1 MDQIHPILL
10 NFQHNEQEAYPVIRK
25 AQSYGVAQ
33 RGIALLTI
41 LVMVALATILAATI
55 AKRQTNT
62 SENTGYLMRQDQSL
76 LYAKSAEAFF
86 SELLIQDS
94 DNGSSIDHLQENWAK
109 PMPPFPV
116 EDGSVSGRLM
126 DESGKFNLN
135 NLVKAD
141 GSQVDDSARRWFE
154 KLLQRVGLPAELS
167 QAVIDWQDVDDETT
181 EAMGAE
187 SNYYQGLDPAYLA
200 PNTKFHSVEELKLVR
215 GFEGKNYDLIKPYV
229 TALPEQTK
237 VNMNTAP
244 ALLLAS
250 IDPKVDVKS
259 VEQELKTKQANLT
272 YFNNVDDLW
281 KLNAFSGIDEQNKT
295 DAAALLDSKSNY
307 FTAQIEVVLS
317 ERKRQFTSA
326 LVRKDKQVFVYSR
339 SLSPFY

>member
-1 MDQIHPILL
+1 MK
-10 NFQHNEQEAYPVIRK
+10 NY
-25 AQSYGVAQ
+25 SSQ
-33 RGIALLTI
+33 RGVALLTI

-62 SENTGYLMRQDQSL
+62 AENTGYLMRQDQSL

-116 EDGSVSGRLM
+116 EDGSVSGKLL

-141 GSQVDDSARRWFE
+141 GNQVDDSARRWFE

-167 QAVIDWQDVDDETT
+167 QAVIDWQDTNDEVTG
-181 EAMGAE
+181 AMGAE
-187 SNYYQGLDPAYLA
+187 SSYYQGLDPAYLT
-200 PNTKFHSVEELKLVR
+200 PNTKFHSIEELKLVR

-250 IDPKVDVKS
+250 IDPKVDVKAI
-259 VEQELKTKQANLT
+259 EQQLKIKETELTH
-272 YFNNVDDLW
+272 FNNVDDLW
-281 KLNAFSGIDEQNKT
+281 KLSAFSGIDEQSKT
-295 DAAALLDSKSNY
+295 DAASLLDSKSNY
-307 FTAQIEVVLS
+307 FTAQIEVMLS
-317 ERKRQFTSA
+317 ERKRQFTS
-326 LVRKDKQVFVYSR
+326 LMMRKDKQVIVYSR
-339 SLSPFY
+339 SLAPF

>member
-1 MDQIHPILL
+1 MKND
-10 NFQHNEQEAYPVIRK
+10 
-25 AQSYGVAQ
+25 SSQ

-109 PMPPFPV
+109 PMPAFPV
-116 EDGSVSGRLM
+116 EDGFVSGRLL

-135 NLVKAD
+135 NLLKAD
-141 GSQVDDSARRWFE
+141 GSVDDSARRWFE

-167 QAVIDWQDVDDETT
+167 QAVIDWQDADDETT
-181 EAMGAE
+181 GAMGAE
-187 SNYYQGLDPAYLA
+187 SNYYQGLDPSYLA
-200 PNTKFHSVEELKLVR
+200 SNTKFHQVEELKLVR
-215 GFEGKNYDLIKPYV
+215 GFEGKNYDLIAPYV
-229 TALPEQTK
+229 TALPEATK
-237 VNMNTAP
+237 INMNTAAP
-244 ALLLAS
+244 LLLAS
-250 IDPKVDVKS
+250 IDPKIDVKTL
-259 VEQELKTKQANLT
+259 EQELKAKQAELT
-272 YFNNVDDLW
+272 YFNSVEDLW
-281 KLNAFSGIDEQNKT
+281 KLNTFSGIEPQNKT
-295 DAAALLDSKSNY
+295 DAAAWLDSKSNY

-326 LVRKDKQVFVYSR
+326 MVRKDKQVTVYSR
-339 SLSPFY
+339 SLAPFNAVVPAP

>member
-1 MDQIHPILL
+1 MK
-10 NFQHNEQEAYPVIRK
+10 NY
-25 AQSYGVAQ
+25 SSQ
-33 RGIALLTI
+33 RGVALLTI

-62 SENTGYLMRQDQSL
+62 AENTGYLMRQDQSL

-109 PMPPFPV
+109 PMPSFPV
-116 EDGSVSGRLM
+116 EDGSVSGKLL

-141 GSQVDDSARRWFE
+141 GNQVDDSARRWFE

-167 QAVIDWQDVDDETT
+167 QAVIDWQDTNDEVTG
-181 EAMGAE
+181 AMGAE
-187 SNYYQGLDPAYLA
+187 SSYYQGLDPAYLT
-200 PNTKFHSVEELKLVR
+200 PNTKFHSIEELKLVR

-237 VNMNTAP
+237 LNMNTAP

-250 IDPKVDVKS
+250 IDPKVDVKAI
-259 VEQELKTKQANLT
+259 EQQLKVKETELTH
-272 YFNNVDDLW
+272 FNNVDDLW
-281 KLNAFSGIDEQNKT
+281 KLSAFSGIDEQSKT
-295 DAAALLDSKSNY
+295 DAASLLDSKSNY
-307 FTAQIEVVLS
+307 FTAQIEVMLS
-317 ERKRQFTSA
+317 ERKRQFNS
-326 LVRKDKQVFVYSR
+326 LMMRKDKQVIVYSR
-339 SLSPFY
+339 SLAPF

>member
-1 MDQIHPILL
+1 MIKNQS
-10 NFQHNEQEAYPVIRK
+10 QH
-25 AQSYGVAQ
+25 GV
-33 RGIALLTI
+33 ALLTI

-55 AKRQTNT
+55 AKRQSNT
-62 SENTGYLMRQDQSL
+62 AENTGYLMRQDQSL

-116 EDGSVSGRLM
+116 EDGSVSGRLL

-135 NLVKAD
+135 NLVKSD
-141 GSQVDDSARRWFE
+141 GKVDEAAKRWFE

-167 QAVIDWQDVDDETT
+167 QAVIDWQDSDDETT
-181 EAMGAE
+181 GAMGAE
-187 SNYYQGLDPAYLA
+187 SNYYQGLNPPYLA
-200 PNTKFHSVEELKLVR
+200 SNTMFHSVEELKLVK

-237 VNMNTAP
+237 VNMNTAS

-250 IDPKVDVKS
+250 IDPRVDVNALD
-259 VEQELKTKQANLT
+259 QELKAKLSNLT

-281 KLNAFSGIDEQNKT
+281 KLNAFSGVEDQTKN
-295 DAAALLDSKSNY
+295 DVAGLLDSKSNY

-317 ERKRQFTSA
+317 ERKRQFTSSM
-326 LVRKDKQVFVYSR
+326 VRKDRQVTVYSR
-339 SLSPFY
+339 SLAPFN

>member
-1 MDQIHPILL
+1 MKI
-10 NFQHNEQEAYPVIRK
+10 Y
-25 AQSYGVAQ
+25 SSQ

-62 SENTGYLMRQDQSL
+62 AENTGYLMRQDQSL

-109 PMPPFPV
+109 PMPAFPV
-116 EDGSVSGRLM
+116 EDGFISGRLL

-135 NLVKAD
+135 NLLKAD
-141 GSQVDDSARRWFE
+141 GSVDDSARRWFE

-167 QAVIDWQDVDDETT
+167 QAVIDWQDADDETT
-181 EAMGAE
+181 GAMGAE
-187 SNYYQGLDPAYLA
+187 SNYYQGLDPSYLA
-200 PNTKFHSVEELKLVR
+200 SNTRFHQVEELKLVR
-215 GFEGKNYDLIKPYV
+215 GFEGKNYDLIAPYV
-229 TALPEQTK
+229 TALPEATK
-237 VNMNTAP
+237 INMNTAAP
-244 ALLLAS
+244 LLLAS
-250 IDPKVDVKS
+250 IDPKLDVKTL
-259 VEQELKTKQANLT
+259 EQELKAKQAELA
-272 YFNNVDDLW
+272 YFNSVEDLW
-281 KLNAFSGIDEQNKT
+281 KLNAFSGIEPQNKT
-295 DAAALLDSKSNY
+295 DAAAWLDSKSNY

-326 LVRKDKQVFVYSR
+326 MMRKDKQVTVYSR
-339 SLSPFY
+339 SLAPFNTVVPAP

>member
-1 MDQIHPILL
+1 MMIKNQS
-10 NFQHNEQEAYPVIRK
+10 QH
-25 AQSYGVAQ
+25 GV
-33 RGIALLTI
+33 ALLTI

-55 AKRQTNT
+55 AKRQSNT
-62 SENTGYLMRQDQSL
+62 AENTGYLMRQDQSL

-116 EDGSVSGRLM
+116 EDGAVSGRLL

-135 NLVKAD
+135 NLVKSD
-141 GSQVDDSARRWFE
+141 GKVDEAAKRWFE

-167 QAVIDWQDVDDETT
+167 QAVIDWQDSDDETT
-181 EAMGAE
+181 GAMGAE
-187 SNYYQGLDPAYLA
+187 SNYYQGLNPAYLA
-200 PNTKFHSVEELKLVR
+200 SNTMFHSVDELKLVK
-215 GFEGKNYDLIKPYV
+215 GFEGRNYDLIKPYV

-237 VNMNTAP
+237 LNMNTAS

-250 IDPKVDVKS
+250 IDPRVDVNALD
-259 VEQELKTKQANLT
+259 QELKAKLSNLT

-281 KLNAFSGIDEQNKT
+281 KLNAFSGIEDQAKN
-295 DAAALLDSKSNY
+295 DVAGLLDSKSNY
-307 FTAQIEVVLS
+307 FTAQIVVVLS
-317 ERKRQFTSA
+317 ERKRQFTSSM
-326 LVRKDKQVFVYSR
+326 VRKDRQVTVYSR
-339 SLSPFY
+339 SLAPFN

>member
-1 MDQIHPILL
+1 MK
-10 NFQHNEQEAYPVIRK
+10 NY
-25 AQSYGVAQ
+25 SSQ
-33 RGIALLTI
+33 RGVALLTI

-62 SENTGYLMRQDQSL
+62 AENTGYLMRQDQSL

-86 SELLIQDS
+86 SELLIQDN

-116 EDGSVSGRLM
+116 EDGSVSGKLL

-141 GSQVDDSARRWFE
+141 GNQVDDSARRWFE

-167 QAVIDWQDVDDETT
+167 QAVIDWQDTNDEVTG
-181 EAMGAE
+181 AMGAE
-187 SNYYQGLDPAYLA
+187 SSYYQGLDPAYLT
-200 PNTKFHSVEELKLVR
+200 PNTKFHSIEELKLVR

-250 IDPKVDVKS
+250 IDPKVDVKAI
-259 VEQELKTKQANLT
+259 EQQLKIKETELTH
-272 YFNNVDDLW
+272 FNNVDDLW
-281 KLNAFSGIDEQNKT
+281 KLSAFSGIDEQSKT
-295 DAAALLDSKSNY
+295 DAASLLDSKSNY
-307 FTAQIEVVLS
+307 FTAQIEVMLS
-317 ERKRQFTSA
+317 ERKRQFTS
-326 LVRKDKQVFVYSR
+326 LMMRKDKQVIVYSR
-339 SLSPFY
+339 SLAPF

>member
-1 MDQIHPILL
+1 MIAMKND
-10 NFQHNEQEAYPVIRK
+10 
-25 AQSYGVAQ
+25 SSQ

-94 DNGSSIDHLQENWAK
+94 DNGGNIDHLQENWAK
-109 PMPPFPV
+109 PMPAFPV
-116 EDGSVSGRLM
+116 EDGFISGRLL

-135 NLVKAD
+135 NLLKAD
-141 GSQVDDSARRWFE
+141 GSVDDSARRWFE

-167 QAVIDWQDVDDETT
+167 QAVIDWQDADDETT
-181 EAMGAE
+181 GAMGAE
-187 SNYYQGLDPAYLA
+187 SNYYQGLDPSYLA
-200 PNTKFHSVEELKLVR
+200 SNTRFHQVEELKLVR
-215 GFEGKNYDLIKPYV
+215 GFEGKNYDLIAPYV
-229 TALPEQTK
+229 TALPEATK
-237 VNMNTAP
+237 INMNTAAP
-244 ALLLAS
+244 LLLAS
-250 IDPKVDVKS
+250 IDPKLDVKTL
-259 VEQELKTKQANLT
+259 EQELKAKQAELT
-272 YFNNVDDLW
+272 YFNSVEDLW
-281 KLNAFSGIDEQNKT
+281 KLNAFSGIEPQNKT
-295 DAAALLDSKSNY
+295 DAAAWLDSKSNY

-326 LVRKDKQVFVYSR
+326 MMRKDKQVTVYSR
-339 SLSPFY
+339 SLAPFNTVVPAP

>member
-1 MDQIHPILL
+1 MKDD
-10 NFQHNEQEAYPVIRK
+10 
-25 AQSYGVAQ
+25 SSQ

-62 SENTGYLMRQDQSL
+62 AENTGYLMRQDQSL

-109 PMPPFPV
+109 PMPAFPV
-116 EDGSVSGRLM
+116 EDGFISGRLL

-135 NLVKAD
+135 NLLKAD
-141 GSQVDDSARRWFE
+141 GSVDDSARRWFE

-167 QAVIDWQDVDDETT
+167 QAVIDWQDADDETT
-181 EAMGAE
+181 GAMGAE
-187 SNYYQGLDPAYLA
+187 SNYYQGLDPSYLA
-200 PNTKFHSVEELKLVR
+200 SNTRFHQVEELKLVR
-215 GFEGKNYDLIKPYV
+215 GFEGKNYDLIAPYV
-229 TALPEQTK
+229 TALPEATK
-237 VNMNTAP
+237 INMNTAAP
-244 ALLLAS
+244 LLLAS
-250 IDPKVDVKS
+250 IDPKLDVKTL
-259 VEQELKTKQANLT
+259 EQELKAKQAELT
-272 YFNNVDDLW
+272 YFNSVEDLW
-281 KLNAFSGIDEQNKT
+281 KLNAFSGIEPQNKT
-295 DAAALLDSKSNY
+295 DAAAWLDSKSNY

-326 LVRKDKQVFVYSR
+326 MMRKDKQVTVYSR
-339 SLSPFY
+339 SLAPFNTVVPAP

>member
-1 MDQIHPILL
+1 MMIKNQS
-10 NFQHNEQEAYPVIRK
+10 QH
-25 AQSYGVAQ
+25 GV
-33 RGIALLTI
+33 ALLTI

-55 AKRQTNT
+55 AKRQSNT
-62 SENTGYLMRQDQSL
+62 AENTGYLMRQDQSL

-109 PMPPFPV
+109 PMPPFSV
-116 EDGSVSGRLM
+116 EDGAVSGRLL

-135 NLVKAD
+135 NLVKSD
-141 GSQVDDSARRWFE
+141 GKVDEAAKRWFE

-167 QAVIDWQDVDDETT
+167 QAVIDWQDSDDETT
-181 EAMGAE
+181 GAMGAE
-187 SNYYQGLDPAYLA
+187 SNYYQGLNPAYLA
-200 PNTKFHSVEELKLVR
+200 SNTMFHNVDELKLVK

-237 VNMNTAP
+237 VNMNTAS

-250 IDPKVDVKS
+250 IDPRVDVNALD
-259 VEQELKTKQANLT
+259 QELKAKLSNLT

-281 KLNAFSGIDEQNKT
+281 KLNAFSGVEDQTKN
-295 DAAALLDSKSNY
+295 DVAGLLDSKSNY

-317 ERKRQFTSA
+317 ERKRQFTSSM
-326 LVRKDKQVFVYSR
+326 VRKDRQVTVYSR
-339 SLSPFY
+339 SLAPFN

>member
-1 MDQIHPILL
+1 MKND
-10 NFQHNEQEAYPVIRK
+10 
-25 AQSYGVAQ
+25 SSQ

-109 PMPPFPV
+109 PMPAFPV
-116 EDGSVSGRLM
+116 EDGFISGRLL

-135 NLVKAD
+135 NLLKAD
-141 GSQVDDSARRWFE
+141 GSVDDSARRWFE

-167 QAVIDWQDVDDETT
+167 QAVIDWQDADDETT
-181 EAMGAE
+181 GAMGAE
-187 SNYYQGLDPAYLA
+187 SNYYQGLDPSYLA
-200 PNTKFHSVEELKLVR
+200 SNTRFHQVEELKLVR
-215 GFEGKNYDLIKPYV
+215 GFEGKNYDLIAPYV
-229 TALPEQTK
+229 TALPEATK
-237 VNMNTAP
+237 INMNTAAP
-244 ALLLAS
+244 LLLAS
-250 IDPKVDVKS
+250 IDPKLDVKTL
-259 VEQELKTKQANLT
+259 EQELKAKQAELT
-272 YFNNVDDLW
+272 YFNSLEDLW
-281 KLNAFSGIDEQNKT
+281 KLNAFSGIEPQNKT
-295 DAAALLDSKSNY
+295 DAAAWLDSKSNY

-317 ERKRQFTSA
+317 ERKRQFSSA
-326 LVRKDKQVFVYSR
+326 MMRKDKQVTVYSR
-339 SLSPFY
+339 SLAPFNTVVPAP

>member
-1 MDQIHPILL
+1 MKI
-10 NFQHNEQEAYPVIRK
+10 Y
-25 AQSYGVAQ
+25 SSQ

-109 PMPPFPV
+109 PMPAFPV
-116 EDGSVSGRLM
+116 EDGFISGRLL

-135 NLVKAD
+135 NLLKAD
-141 GSQVDDSARRWFE
+141 GSVDDSARRWFE

-167 QAVIDWQDVDDETT
+167 QAVIDWQDADDETT
-181 EAMGAE
+181 GAMGAE
-187 SNYYQGLDPAYLA
+187 SNYYQGLDPSYLA
-200 PNTKFHSVEELKLVR
+200 SNTRFHQVEELKLVR
-215 GFEGKNYDLIKPYV
+215 GFEGKNYDLIAPYV
-229 TALPEQTK
+229 TALPEATK
-237 VNMNTAP
+237 INMNTAAP
-244 ALLLAS
+244 LLLAS
-250 IDPKVDVKS
+250 IDPKLDLKTL
-259 VEQELKTKQANLT
+259 EQELKAKQAELA
-272 YFNNVDDLW
+272 YFNSVEDLW
-281 KLNAFSGIDEQNKT
+281 KLNAFSGIEPQNKT
-295 DAAALLDSKSNY
+295 DAAAWLDSKSNY

-317 ERKRQFTSA
+317 ERKRQFSSA
-326 LVRKDKQVFVYSR
+326 MMRKDKQVTVYSR
-339 SLSPFY
+339 SLAPFNTVVPAP

>member
-1 MDQIHPILL
+1 MIKNQS
-10 NFQHNEQEAYPVIRK
+10 QH
-25 AQSYGVAQ
+25 GV
-33 RGIALLTI
+33 ALLTI

-55 AKRQTNT
+55 AKRQSNT
-62 SENTGYLMRQDQSL
+62 AENTGYLMRQDQSL

-116 EDGSVSGRLM
+116 EDGAVSGRLL

-135 NLVKAD
+135 NLVKSD
-141 GSQVDDSARRWFE
+141 GKVDEAANRWFE

-167 QAVIDWQDVDDETT
+167 QAVIDWQDSDDETT
-181 EAMGAE
+181 GAMGAE
-187 SNYYQGLDPAYLA
+187 SNYYQGLNPPYLA
-200 PNTKFHSVEELKLVR
+200 SNTMFHSVDELKLVK

-237 VNMNTAP
+237 VNMNTAS

-250 IDPKVDVKS
+250 IDPRVDVNALD
-259 VEQELKTKQANLT
+259 QELKAKLSNLT

-281 KLNAFSGIDEQNKT
+281 KLNAFSGIEDQAKN
-295 DAAALLDSKSNY
+295 DVAGLLDSKSNY

-317 ERKRQFTSA
+317 ERKRQFTSSM
-326 LVRKDKQVFVYSR
+326 VRKDRQVTVYSR
-339 SLSPFY
+339 SLAPFN

>member
-1 MDQIHPILL
+1 MIAMKND
-10 NFQHNEQEAYPVIRK
+10 
-25 AQSYGVAQ
+25 SSQ

-109 PMPPFPV
+109 PMPAFPV
-116 EDGSVSGRLM
+116 EDGFISGRLL

-135 NLVKAD
+135 NLLKAD
-141 GSQVDDSARRWFE
+141 GSVDDSARRWFE

-167 QAVIDWQDVDDETT
+167 QAVIDWQDADDETT
-181 EAMGAE
+181 GAMGAE
-187 SNYYQGLDPAYLA
+187 SNYYQGLDPSYLA
-200 PNTKFHSVEELKLVR
+200 SNTRFHQVEELKLVR
-215 GFEGKNYDLIKPYV
+215 GFERKNYDLIAPYV
-229 TALPEQTK
+229 TALPEATK
-237 VNMNTAP
+237 INMNTAAP
-244 ALLLAS
+244 LLLAS
-250 IDPKVDVKS
+250 IDPKLDVKTL
-259 VEQELKTKQANLT
+259 EQELKAKQAELA
-272 YFNNVDDLW
+272 YFNSVEDLW
-281 KLNAFSGIDEQNKT
+281 KLNAFSGIEPQNKT
-295 DAAALLDSKSNY
+295 DAAAWLDSKSNY

-326 LVRKDKQVFVYSR
+326 MMRKDKQVTVYSR
-339 SLSPFY
+339 SLAPFNTVVPAP

>member
-1 MDQIHPILL
+1 MK
-10 NFQHNEQEAYPVIRK
+10 NY
-25 AQSYGVAQ
+25 SSQ
-33 RGIALLTI
+33 RGVALLTI

-62 SENTGYLMRQDQSL
+62 AENTGYLMRQDQSL

-116 EDGSVSGRLM
+116 EDGSVSGKLL

-141 GSQVDDSARRWFE
+141 GNQVDDSARRWFE

-167 QAVIDWQDVDDETT
+167 QAVIDWQDTNDEVTG
-181 EAMGAE
+181 AMGAE
-187 SNYYQGLDPAYLA
+187 SSYYQGLDPAYLT
-200 PNTKFHSVEELKLVR
+200 PNTKFHSIEELKLVR

-250 IDPKVDVKS
+250 IDPKVDVKAL
-259 VEQELKTKQANLT
+259 EQQLKVKETELTH
-272 YFNNVDDLW
+272 FNNVDDLW
-281 KLNAFSGIDEQNKT
+281 KLSAFSGIDEQSKT
-295 DAAALLDSKSNY
+295 DAASLLDSKSNY
-307 FTAQIEVVLS
+307 FTAQIEVVLT
-317 ERKRQFTSA
+317 ERKRQFTS
-326 LVRKDKQVFVYSR
+326 LMMRKDKQVIVYSR
-339 SLSPFY
+339 SLAPF

>member
-1 MDQIHPILL
+1 MIAMKDD
-10 NFQHNEQEAYPVIRK
+10 
-25 AQSYGVAQ
+25 SSQ

-109 PMPPFPV
+109 PMPAFPV
-116 EDGSVSGRLM
+116 EDGFISGRLL

-135 NLVKAD
+135 NLLKAD
-141 GSQVDDSARRWFE
+141 GSVDDSARRWFE

-167 QAVIDWQDVDDETT
+167 QAVIDWQDANDETT
-181 EAMGAE
+181 GAMGAE
-187 SNYYQGLDPAYLA
+187 SNYYQGLDPSYLA
-200 PNTKFHSVEELKLVR
+200 SNTRFHQVEELKLVR
-215 GFEGKNYDLIKPYV
+215 GFEGKNYDLIAPYV
-229 TALPEQTK
+229 TALPEATK
-237 VNMNTAP
+237 INMNTAAP
-244 ALLLAS
+244 LLLAS
-250 IDPKVDVKS
+250 IDPKLDVKTL
-259 VEQELKTKQANLT
+259 EQELKAKQAELT
-272 YFNNVDDLW
+272 YFNSLEDLW
-281 KLNAFSGIDEQNKT
+281 KLNAFSGIEPQNKT
-295 DAAALLDSKSNY
+295 DAAAWLDSKSNY

-326 LVRKDKQVFVYSR
+326 MMRKDKQVTVYSR
-339 SLSPFY
+339 SLAPFNAVVPAP